1 MGLLP
6 EQGQFRKF
14 RGIDHVGVHLDGD
27 WDSLGYGP
35 KGCEKVSAFSK
46 GSSVLYLMTMMTL
59 IALVGDDTVALPG
72 SVPLL
77 PGSTDHL
84 LTILS
89 SSFLFL
95 HSGLI

>member
-1 MGLLP
+1 MAVLP

-14 RGIDHVGVHLDGD
+14 HGIDHVGVHLDGD

-35 KGCEKVSAFSK
+35 KGCEKFNAFSK
-46 GSSVLYLMTMMTL
+46 GSSVLHLMSMMTL
-59 IALVGDDTVALPG
+59 IALVGDDTVALLG

-84 LTILS
+84 LTILPS
-89 SSFLFL
+89 PFLFL
-95 HSGLI
+95 HSFLI